1 MSDTNLGYENML
13 KKGILFSL
21 CSLVAIS
28 AFVSCGGSNSPKGQI
43 EIADKSEEELV
54 KDIIEAQENDHYYY
68 KGRVELHYEED
79 GEWVSTGMYD
89 LYNYPNG
96 TGEINDFISFDGD
109 MFPVRYAD
117 KGGYSFCVQ
126 YHGVMYYY

>member
-1 MSDTNLGYENML
+1 MRKTVL
-13 KKGILFSL
+13 
-21 CSLVAIS
+21 IS
-28 AFVSCGGSNSPKGQI
+28 VYSFVVLLSMTSCGGGNGPKGQI
-43 EIADKSEEELV
+43 VIVDRSDDELV

-79 GEWVSTGMYD
+79 GEWVSAGMYK

-117 KGGYSFCVQ
+117 KGGYTFCVQ

>member
-1 MSDTNLGYENML
+1 MKELL
-13 KKGILFSL
+13 KIGLLLFCCSIVLFS
-21 CSLVAIS
+21 
-28 AFVSCGGSNSPKGQI
+28 CGESNGPKGQI
-43 EIADKSEEELV
+43 EIADRSDDELV

-79 GEWVSTGMYD
+79 GEWVSAGMYKQ
-89 LYNYPNG
+89 YNYPNG

-117 KGGYSFCVQ
+117 KGGYTFCVQ
-126 YHGVMYYY
+126 YHGVTYYY

>member
-1 MSDTNLGYENML
+1 ML
-13 KKGILFSL
+13 KKKILIVVCCF
-21 CSLVAIS
+21 VVIS
-28 AFVSCGGSNSPKGQI
+28 VFVSCGESNGPKGQI
-43 EIADKSEEELV
+43 EIVDRSDDELV

-79 GEWVSTGMYD
+79 GEWVSAGMYK

-117 KGGYSFCVQ
+117 KGGYTFCVQ

>member
-1 MSDTNLGYENML
+1 MRKTVL
-13 KKGILFSL
+13 
-21 CSLVAIS
+21 IS
-28 AFVSCGGSNSPKGQI
+28 VYSFVVLLSMTSCGGGNGPKGQI
-43 EIADKSEEELV
+43 EIADRSDDELV

-79 GEWVSTGMYD
+79 GEWVSAGMYKQ
-89 LYNYPNG
+89 YNYPNG

-117 KGGYSFCVQ
+117 KGGYTFCVQ

>member
-1 MSDTNLGYENML
+1 MRKTVL
-13 KKGILFSL
+13 
-21 CSLVAIS
+21 IS
-28 AFVSCGGSNSPKGQI
+28 VYSFVVLLSMTSCGGGNGPKGQI
-43 EIADKSEEELV
+43 EIVDKSEDELV

-79 GEWVSTGMYD
+79 GEWVSAGMYK

-96 TGEINDFISFDGD
+96 TGEINDYISFDGD

-117 KGGYSFCVQ
+117 KGGYTFCVQ
-126 YHGVMYYY
+126 YHGVTYYY

>member
-1 MSDTNLGYENML
+1 MRKTVL
-13 KKGILFSL
+13 
-21 CSLVAIS
+21 IS
-28 AFVSCGGSNSPKGQI
+28 VYSFVVLLSMTSCGGSNGPKGQI
-43 EIADKSEEELV
+43 EIVDRSDDELV

-79 GEWVSTGMYD
+79 GEWVSAGMYKQ
-89 LYNYPNG
+89 YNYPNG

-117 KGGYSFCVQ
+117 KGGYTFCVQ
-126 YHGVMYYY
+126 YHGVTYYY

>member
-1 MSDTNLGYENML
+1 MRKTVL
-13 KKGILFSL
+13 
-21 CSLVAIS
+21 IS
-28 AFVSCGGSNSPKGQI
+28 VYSFVVLLSMTSCGGGNGPKGQI
-43 EIADKSEEELV
+43 EIVDKSEDELV

-79 GEWVSTGMYD
+79 GEWVSAGMYKQ
-89 LYNYPNG
+89 YNYPNG

-117 KGGYSFCVQ
+117 KGGYTFCVQ
-126 YHGVMYYY
+126 YHGVTYYY